1 MQVYL
6 SKAGSLLAPDSFML
20 AMDGEL
26 QLISAANSNTGNQSS
41 VEVLAKRVI
50 AYQNGLSK
58 IEGHLKLME
67 GTDSHERYLVEE
79 FLIILLYYSSKLL
92 SL

>member
-26 QLISAANSNTGNQSS
+26 RLASAANANAGNQPS
-41 VEVLAKRVI
+41 VEVLAKRVT
-50 AYQNGLSK
+50 AYMNGMSK
-58 IEGHLKLME
+58 IEGHLKRME
-67 GTDSHERYLVEE
+67 GTNSHERYLH
-79 FLIILLYYSSKLL
+79 LLNS
-92 SL
+92 

>member
-26 QLISAANSNTGNQSS
+26 QLISAANSSTGNQSS
-41 VEVLAKRVI
+41 VEVLAKRVT

-58 IEGHLKLME
+58 LEGHLKRME
-67 GTDSHERYLVEE
+67 AVSYTHLT
-79 FLIILLYYSSKLL
+79 LPTILLV
-92 SL
+92 

>member
-6 SKAGSLLAPDSFML
+6 SKAGNLLAPDSFML

-26 QLISAANSNTGNQSS
+26 QLISTRNSNTGNQSS
-41 VEVLAKRVI
+41 VEVLAKRVT

-58 IEGHLKLME
+58 IEGHLKRME
-67 GTDSHERYLVEE
+67 GTDSHERLNYL
-79 FLIILLYYSSKLL
+79 FT
-92 SL
+92 

>member
-26 QLISAANSNTGNQSS
+26 QLQATSINQSS
-41 VEVLAKRVI
+41 VEALPKRVT
-50 AYQNGLSK
+50 AYQNGMSK
-58 IEGHLKLME
+58 IEGHLKRME
-67 GTDSHERYLVEE
+67 GTDSHER
-79 FLIILLYYSSKLL
+79 FIILFTIFYS
-92 SL
+92 